1 MNVDAMEAIEMCSR
15 RMGSAIQDDQ
25 DVKRALDLVCACV
38 CARVG
43 VCIIVFQ
50 AGNAATQLESAEEKL
65 QRDMDNPALAD
76 HDKSARLALS
86 MDAHETS
93 SIMGLK
99 ESELIRDRLEV

>member
-1 MNVDAMEAIEMCSR
+1 MSNVPWIWCVR
-15 RMGSAIQDDQ
+15 
-25 DVKRALDLVCACV
+25 VCV
-38 CARVG
+38 RVG

-65 QRDMDNPALAD
+65 QRDIDNPALAD
-76 HDKSARLALS
+76 HEKSARLALS

-99 ESELIRDRLEV
+99 AFELIHDRLEV